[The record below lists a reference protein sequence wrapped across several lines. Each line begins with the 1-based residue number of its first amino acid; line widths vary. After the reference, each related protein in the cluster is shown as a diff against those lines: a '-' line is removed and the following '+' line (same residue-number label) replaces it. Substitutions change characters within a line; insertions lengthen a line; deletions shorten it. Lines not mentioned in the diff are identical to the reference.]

1 MYESGENYLETIYII
16 QKEQGFVRSIDIA
29 RKLNVS
35 KPSVSRAMGL
45 LRQEGFIDMADNG
58 PIVLTDKGLEK
69 AEQIYTRHRILTDF
83 LVKVTGVPVEQAEEN
98 ACRIEHVLDEDVFQ
112 GIQRYMSSSLK

>member
-1 MYESGENYLETIYII
+1 MYESGENYLETIYML

-29 RKLNVS
+29 RKLDVS

-83 LVKVTGVPVEQAEEN
+83 LVKVTGVPMEQAEEN

>member
-1 MYESGENYLETIYII
+1 MYESGENYLETIYML
-16 QKEQGFVRSIDIA
+16 QKEQGLVRSIDIA
-29 RKLNVS
+29 RKLDVS

-83 LVKVTGVPVEQAEEN
+83 LVKVTGVPMEQAEEN

>member
-1 MYESGENYLETIYII
+1 
-16 QKEQGFVRSIDIA
+16 
-29 RKLNVS
+29 
-35 KPSVSRAMGL
+35 
-45 LRQEGFIDMADNG
+45 MADNG

>member
-1 MYESGENYLETIYII
+1 MYESGENYLETIYML

-29 RKLNVS
+29 RKLDVS

-83 LVKVTGVPVEQAEEN
+83 LVKVTGVPIEQAEEN